1 MKQFWISAYD
11 KFPNVVKIGGGC
23 DDIKIIIKSIKAIV
37 AAKDF
42 LKQNNDIRMPK
53 RSSDN
58 NVHLCISEVIF
69 ENGTMYLAG
78 KTIWYQ

>member
-42 LKQNNDIRMPK
+42 LKQ
-53 RSSDN
+53 
-58 NVHLCISEVIF
+58 
-69 ENGTMYLAG
+69 TQQYLDL
-78 KTIWYQ
+78 